1 MCEKTTVIINPTG
14 LHARPASDFV
24 KAAAKFKSQIKIYN
38 MDSGASCNAK
48 SVIMILTLGLAN
60 GARVKIEAT
69 GEDEQEA
76 VESLIALIDSGIGE

>member
-1 MCEKTTVIINPTG
+1 
-14 LHARPASDFV
+14 
-24 KAAAKFKSQIKIYN
+24 